1 MIHTFN
7 RIIYLSGPMT
17 GIEDYNYPLFDYV
30 SERLRG
36 LGHRVY
42 NPTEHPLAQELK
54 DYMESGVNEKVKLL
68 IKTIFASYCTFICL
82 EADTIIMLP
91 EWDTSRG
98 AMLEQ
103 NLATV
108 VSLDKFYWSDI
119 SDEC

>member
-42 NPTEHPLAQELK
+42 NPTEHP
-54 DYMESGVNEKVKLL
+54 MSEKLF
-68 IKTIFASYCTFICL
+68 KTNSDIVYLRAVFASFSVFICL
-82 EADTIIMLP
+82 EADTLIMLP
-91 EWDTSRG
+91 NWKKSLGAKAERALALCCHLDLFEWES
-98 AMLEQ
+98 
-103 NLATV
+103 
-108 VSLDKFYWSDI
+108 I

>member
-42 NPTEHPLAQELK
+42 NPTEHSSAHILK
-54 DYMESGVNEKVKLL
+54 HEGNLKNLYTR
-68 IKTIFASYCTFICL
+68 IIFASYCSFICL
-82 EADTIIMLP
+82 EADTIVLLP
-91 EWDTSRG
+91 DWITSEGVTVERK
-98 AMLEQ
+98 
-103 NLATV
+103 LAHICG
-108 VSLDKFYWSDI
+108 LDQFLWESI

>member
-30 SERLRG
+30 AERLRG

-42 NPTEHPLAQELK
+42 NPTEHPLAASL
-54 DYMESGVNEKVKLL
+54 ESGQEDE
-68 IKTIFASYCTFICL
+68 IHTRAIFASYCTFICL
-82 EADTIIMLP
+82 EADTIVMLP
-91 EWDTSRG
+91 KWLHSKGATAENALALVCDLTVFEWES
-98 AMLEQ
+98 
-103 NLATV
+103 
-108 VSLDKFYWSDI
+108 I